1 MMDEKRIK
9 IAENEYWKRL
19 GGNPH
24 LPDMARH
31 LTEAKKD
38 NHDNQGKPE
47 GCSEDSVAPLGE
59 SLVELK
65 DDLDH
70 YQQAL
75 KKPVLVYDSLEEAE
89 EQWG

>member
-1 MMDEKRIK
+1 
-9 IAENEYWKRL
+9 
-19 GGNPH
+19 
-24 LPDMARH
+24 
-31 LTEAKKD
+31 
-38 NHDNQGKPE
+38 
-47 GCSEDSVAPLGE
+47 LGE